1 MQLTPTRPRG
11 SRRAGFT
18 IFEVMMSTAILSL
31 AIATSVTT
39 LQRGYA
45 NLDSARN
52 MVLAGQIMQTEIEKL
67 RMSDWATVYAYA
79 DNTDTT
85 ATVDSVFTSNAAI
98 GNRFTMI
105 RRCSTPQTGMKQIT
119 FTITWRNFD
128 GRSLSRSYTTYY
140 CQNGLYDFFFNN

>member
-1 MQLTPTRPRG
+1 
-11 SRRAGFT
+11 
-18 IFEVMMSTAILSL
+18 MMATAILSL

-67 RMSDWATVYAYA
+67 RMSDWTTVNAYA
-79 DNTDTT
+79 DDTDT
-85 ATVDSVFTSNAAI
+85 AVTVDSVFTSNAAI
-98 GNRFTMI
+98 GNRFTVT
-105 RRCSTPQTGMKQIT
+105 RRCTAPQTGMKQVT
-119 FTITWRNFD
+119 FTIAWRNFD
-128 GRSLSRSYTTYY
+128 RRQLTRSYSTYY